1 MDEIINI
8 TLLSGIT
15 DANVKVIFSSII
27 IIILI
32 GIVASGVDF
41 LLNGLLLP
49 QINKYLTGSKYYLP
63 RLIAKHGVLNSL
75 SRISLGLVF
84 VFGSFIIAR
93 HPNPIAIDIATIV
106 IKSANIFNIC
116 ILNICLNKCIRIYH
130 NYHEYKVNQN
140 LKPIESYVKVVHF
153 LSWIVT
159 LILIVS
165 YIFNRTPVTIL
176 TGIGA
181 ISAFVLIIFKDTFLG
196 IVASI
201 QASATSLVKV
211 GDWIVID
218 KYNINGE
225 VLDISINFV
234 KIRNSDYTITS
245 IPTHVLTT
253 DAVRNTQPNPIM
265 NGRGFTET
273 IYLDPKKVSF
283 LNTEYINRIKHNYPE
298 FINIEMN
305 NTSNLTLFRLH
316 LEHYLNNHEKLN
328 HNFAKY
334 IKTLTPNVCG
344 LSIEVCA
351 FTTMLDAIEHNKI
364 KSGITEYILAALN
377 FFGLAPAAIN
387 LTMDK

>member
-15 DANVKVIFSSII
+15 DANLKVVFSSII
-27 IIILI
+27 ILILI
-32 GIVASGVDF
+32 GVVASGVDF
-41 LLNGLLLP
+41 LLNGLLIP
-49 QINKYLTGSKYYLP
+49 QINKRLSGSKYYLP

-84 VFGSFIIAR
+84 VFGSFIIAK

-130 NYHEYKVNQN
+130 DYHEYKVHHNF
-140 LKPIESYVKVVHF
+140 KPIESYVKVVQF

-181 ISAFVLIIFKDTFLG
+181 ISAFILIIFKDTFLG

-201 QASATSLVKV
+201 QASATQLVKV

-225 VLDISINFV
+225 ILDISINFV
-234 KIRNSDYTITS
+234 KIRNSDFTITT
-245 IPTHVLTT
+245 IPTHILTT
-253 DAVRNTQPNPIM
+253 DAVRNVQPNPIM
-265 NGRGFTET
+265 NGRGFTEA
-273 IYLDPKKVSF
+273 IYLNPMKVGF
-283 LNTEYINRIKHNYPE
+283 LNIESTNRLKQNYPE
-298 FINIEMN
+298 FVNVDMSN
-305 NTSNLTLFRLH
+305 VSNLTLFRLH
-316 LEHYLNNHEKLN
+316 LEYYLNNHDKLN
-328 HNFAKY
+328 HAFAKY
-334 IKTLTPNVCG
+334 IKTLTPAICG

-351 FTTMLDAIEHNKI
+351 FTTQLDAIEHNKI
-364 KSGITEYILAALN
+364 KSGITEYILATLN
-377 FFGLAPAAIN
+377 SFELAPAAIN
-387 LTMDK
+387 LATDK